1 MREAHN
7 GSDDL
12 PPSRSEGA
20 IHIIQEEFAWVKK
33 ERQAGRS
40 WRACCQAA

>member
-12 PPSRSEGA
+12 PSGKCEGA
-20 IHIIQEEFAWVKK
+20 IHIILGGILNE
-33 ERQAGRS
+33 
-40 WRACCQAA
+40 

>member
-12 PPSRSEGA
+12 PPNGCEGA
-20 IHIIQEEFAWVKK
+20 IHIIQEEFVWV
-33 ERQAGRS
+33 ERRS
-40 WRACCQAA
+40 WRACWQAA